1 MGVMN
6 VSQDDLVE
14 EASCLGATAF
24 LDFASSADLA
34 LFV

>member
-6 VSQDDLVE
+6 VSQDDIID

-24 LDFASSADLA
+24 LDFAANADA
-34 LFV
+34 VISF